1 MPPASP
7 LRIPCVTEL
16 VKKPPILPEIP
27 DPTPHSEACRAN
39 RPHAARSVTDKPF
52 SKAPARRNADPVDAS
67 RVQTQNPAFTQNA
80 RFASHL
86 AFFFSLLLTL
96 SLIGLA
102 KAETFTISWDSN
114 SEPDISGYTVSLGT
128 TSGAYTTTYD
138 AGNTNNLA
146 LPPLAPSTKY
156 YCTVQAYNLYG
167 LTSEPSQEVSF
178 TTSAV
183 PVAEIAITNPAGAEL
198 GSGNS
203 SIAFGS
209 AVIGTSAAVQT
220 ITITNQG
227 SAALT
232 NLGVSLSGSN
242 AADFSVTNPSSTT
255 LAAGAS
261 LTLDL
266 TFFPSAAGSRVASLS
281 IANNDAD
288 ENPFVISL
296 SGTGT
301 TIPAPEIVITKADGT
316 VLVDGSSSLAF
327 GSVNLGSN
335 SASQILTITNSG
347 TTGLS
352 GLALTV
358 DGGGA
363 ADFILTQLSTTSVG
377 AGSTTTFGITFKPN
391 STGARTA
398 VLHITSNDADES
410 PFDIALA
417 GTGVS
422 LPEIAVTKAD
432 GTDLTDG
439 ASQVSFGSIYVGST
453 SASFGFTIK
462 NTGTAGLSSLALTI
476 DGAGAADYI
485 VSAIGS
491 TSVGAGSNTTFTVTF
506 RPTVAGSRAA
516 VLHIANNDADENP
529 FDIALTGNGVSVPEI
544 SITKAD
550 GTELVDGTSSLSF
563 GSVELGASSATQTL
577 VIRSIGT
584 SSLAGLSVSIGGP
597 GAADF
602 SVSTLSS
609 GSLNAGSNTNLG
621 ITFRPLTAGLRT
633 AVLHIT
639 SNDADESPFDINLGG
654 TGIAMPQIEVF
665 DVEWNLISSGT
676 PLSLGT
682 VDLGMTSAASEINLV
697 STGTANLTGITAT
710 ISGTHAADFKVTTVA
725 DPVLSPGA
733 STGLWITFVPTASGA
748 RVATLSIASNDPNR
762 PSILIPL
769 SGTAASHPVIKIAN
783 RAGADLTNDATA
795 LQFGPVDLG
804 ETSTDLNFSVTNL
817 GTADL
822 TNLGITSKGLHASE
836 FEVTAPAFTSLKPG
850 QSTTFS
856 VRFLPTS
863 NGSRNALLQITSN
876 DTNRGVISIP
886 LIGTG
891 VGQPELEVLLDG
903 QSISPSRIA
912 PIDFGSALSGQSG
925 EVKVFTIRNSGTALL
940 SGIKIS
946 RSGGTSGD
954 FEFDQPDVT
963 SLKPGA
969 STNFKVRFQASD
981 KGRREAM
988 LTIAGQNE
996 DATTVRIPL
1005 LGVSVAVPRMEMKVA
1020 GGGSLSATR
1029 AYISFADGNSKT
1041 LVITNRGNA
1050 ALTNLRISASGI
1062 HVRDFDVAKLKNN
1075 TLAPGKSA
1083 SIRIRFKSGG
1093 KGNRWA
1099 ALKVSSNDPDSPL
1112 FEVSLVGKGSSSA
1125 KSARITKSTEP
1136 GLTESEP
1143 PSKPILSIVK
1153 IDGLRYR
1160 CITIPKSTNRNLDPK
1175 LVEVSSDRV
1184 EWTSGRRFTT
1194 VMEDNERFL
1203 KVRDMTPIPPG
1214 GKRHIRYR
1222 SKN

>member
-27 DPTPHSEACRAN
+27 AAAPRSEACRAN
-39 RPHAARSVTDKPF
+39 RPHSARSVTDKPF
-52 SKAPARRNADPVDAS
+52 SKAPARRNVDPVDAS
-67 RVQTQNPAFTQNA
+67 TVQTQNPAFTQNA

-86 AFFFSLLLTL
+86 AVFFSLLLTL
-96 SLIGLA
+96 CLIGLA
-102 KAETFTISWDSN
+102 KAETFTISWASN

-128 TSGAYTTTYD
+128 TSGTYTTTYD
-138 AGNTNNLA
+138 AGNSNNLA
-146 LPPLAPSTKY
+146 LPPLTPSTTY

-178 TTSAV
+178 TTSSA
-183 PVAEIAITNPAGAEL
+183 PLAEIAITTRAGAEL
-198 GSGNS
+198 ASGNANL
-203 SIAFGS
+203 AFGS
-209 AVIGTSAAVQT
+209 AVIGSSAAVQT
-220 ITITNQG
+220 ITVTNKG

-232 NLGVSLSGSN
+232 NLGVSLTGSN
-242 AADFSVTNPSSTT
+242 STDFSVSNPSSAA

-261 LTLDL
+261 LSLDI
-266 TFFPSAAGSRVASLS
+266 TFSPTAAGSRAASLS
-281 IANNDAD
+281 IASNDAD
-288 ENPFVISL
+288 ENPFLISL
-296 SGTGT
+296 SGSGT
-301 TIPAPEIVITKADGT
+301 TIAAPEIVIAQADGS
-316 VLVDGSSSLAF
+316 VLVDSASTLAF

-347 TTGLS
+347 SSGLS

-358 DGGGA
+358 DGGSA

-377 AGSTTTFGITFKPN
+377 AGSTTTFGITFVPT
-391 STGARTA
+391 STGARSA
-398 VLHITSNDADES
+398 VLHIASNDADES

-439 ASQVSFGSIYVGST
+439 ASQVSFGSIYLGSS
-453 SASFGFTIK
+453 SASFAFTIK
-462 NTGTAGLSSLALTI
+462 NTGTAGLSGLALSI

-485 VSAIGS
+485 ISAIGS
-491 TSVGAGSNTTFTVTF
+491 TSVGAGSNTNFTVTF
-506 RPTVAGSRAA
+506 RPTVAGSRPA
-516 VLHIANNDADENP
+516 VLHIANNDADETP

-550 GTELVDGTSSLSF
+550 GTELADGTSSLSF
-563 GSVELGASSATQTL
+563 GSVQLGASSTTQTL

-602 SVSTLSS
+602 SVTALSS
-609 GSLNAGSNTNLG
+609 GSLNSGSNTNLG
-621 ITFRPLTAGLRT
+621 ITFNPLTAGIRA

-654 TGIAMPQIEVF
+654 TGVAMPQIEVF
-665 DVEWNLISSGT
+665 DVDWNLISSGT
-676 PLSLGT
+676 PMSLGT
-682 VDLGMTSAASEINLV
+682 VDLGMSSAAAEINLL
-697 STGTANLTGITAT
+697 SIGSANLTGITASV
-710 ISGTHAADFKVTTVA
+710 SGTHASDFKVTTIT
-725 DPVLSPGA
+725 DPILAPGA
-733 STGLWITFVPTASGA
+733 STGLWITFVPTASGP
-748 RVATLSIASNDPNR
+748 RVATLTIGSNDPNR

-769 SGTAASHPVIKIAN
+769 SGTAASHPVIKVAN
-783 RAGADLTNDATA
+783 RVGADLTNDASA
-795 LQFGPVDLG
+795 LQFGPVNLG
-804 ETSTDLNFSVTNL
+804 ETSADLNFSVTNL

-822 TNLGITSKGLHASE
+822 TNLGITSKGLHASD
-836 FEVTAPAFTSLKPG
+836 FVVTAPASSSLKPG

-856 VRFLPTS
+856 VRFLPSS
-863 NGSRNALLQITSN
+863 NGSRNSLLQITSN

-886 LIGTG
+886 LFGTG

-912 PIDFGSALSGQSG
+912 PIDFGSALSGESG

-940 SGIKIS
+940 SGLKVS
-946 RSGGTSGD
+946 RSGSGSGD
-954 FEFDQPDVT
+954 FALDPPDVT

-969 STNFKVRFQASD
+969 STIFKVRFQASG

-988 LTIAGQNE
+988 LTIAGQDE
-996 DATTVRIPL
+996 DATTVTIPL
-1005 LGVSVAVPRMEMKVA
+1005 VGISVAVPRLEMKVA

-1029 AYISFADGNSKT
+1029 AYISFADGSSKT
-1041 LVITNRGNA
+1041 LIITNRGNA
-1050 ALTNLRISASGI
+1050 ALTNLRVSASGI
-1062 HVRDFDVAKLKNN
+1062 HVRDFDVARLKNN

-1083 SIRIRFKSGG
+1083 SIRIRFDSGG

-1125 KSARITKSTEP
+1125 KSARIQKPADT
-1136 GLTESEP
+1136 GLTESETP
-1143 PSKPILSIVK
+1143 GKPILSIVK
-1153 IDGLRYR
+1153 IDGLKYR
-1160 CITIPKSTNRNLDPK
+1160 CITIPKSTKRNLDPK

-1184 EWTSGRRFTT
+1184 DWTSGRRFTT
-1194 VMEDNERFL
+1194 VVEDNERFL
-1203 KVRDMTPIPPG
+1203 KVRDKTPIPSG

-1222 SKN
+1222 FKN